1 MIDDYVSDLC
11 DKYSHFGEFLSQELA
26 DQGASKRSVV
36 HNGCSVAMV
45 SRVLSGKM
53 SIGPVASA
61 AFGKSLNAPPDHYEK
76 LFRLFQAEKARRN
89 KL

>member
-1 MIDDYVSDLC
+1 MIDNYVSDLC
-11 DKYSHFGEFLSQELA
+11 DKYSHFGEFLRQELV
-26 DQGASKRSVV
+26 DQGASRHSVTR
-36 HNGCSVAMV
+36 NGCSAAMV

-61 AFGKSLNAPPDHYEK
+61 AFGNVLKAPPDHYEK
-76 LFRLFQAEKARRN
+76 LYRLFRAEKARRN

>member
-11 DKYSHFGEFLSQELA
+11 DKYSHFGEFLSQEFA
-26 DQGASKRSVV
+26 DQGVSKRSVAR
-36 HNGCSVAMV
+36 NGCSTAMA
-45 SRVLSGKM
+45 SRVLSGKA

-61 AFGKSLNAPPDHYEK
+61 AFGKALNAPPDHYEK

-89 KL
+89 KV